1 MLALAWINSAPDGI
15 RERAKRWAAA
25 YLVPFNRASGIRVAE
40 IAADSSDVV
49 LTLQHRKRN
58 QNLDGTVHGGV
69 IMALAETVHG
79 VAVMWQF
86 PPHRYSMVTKQAW
99 IEFLAPGRGQ
109 LQTGFHLDAEVR
121 TRLQTELA
129 ERGRCEVTLESRVT
143 DAGGADVARLTATYV
158 VRQRSSRLRAGV
170 AGEVASSSRYKG
182 GGDSEVLS

>member
-1 MLALAWINSAPDGI
+1 MQALAWINRAPDGI

-40 IAADSSDVV
+40 IAADSSDVM

-99 IEFLAPGRGQ
+99 IEFLAPGQGQ
-109 LQTGFHLDAEVR
+109 LQTRFHLDAEVR
-121 TRLQTELA
+121 TRLRTELA

-143 DAGGADVARLTATYV
+143 GAGGADVARLKATYV
-158 VRQRSSRLRAGV
+158 VRRRTSQPGSRV
-170 AGEVASSSRYKG
+170 AGRVASSSRHKG
-182 GGDSEVLS
+182 SRGSEVSS